1 MFGFGMSPKDKAIL
15 AHTER
20 LLAGF
25 LLPGDDVRPLARE
38 LFDKA
43 KAEAKGVYGDDMYSE
58 SYGDMMLANNVLMK
72 KRLDA
77 GLTVADVHRYWSR
90 PVFVGFIE
98 AKVTELVDFVALD
111 AAHKAGK
118 DLVEVTRDRRRR
130 EPRYGDPE
138 KWNPSLPV
146 NSVFSMEDADIYP
159 EFAERVSLWQ
169 SKIPATE
176 QTALLKQF
184 TSFNALVRDLVRKG
198 KI

>member
-15 AHTER
+15 AHTEK

-43 KAEAKGVYGDDMYSE
+43 KTEAREVYGDDMYSE
-58 SYGDMMLANNVLMK
+58 SYGDMILTNDVLMK

-77 GLTVADVHRYWSR
+77 GLTIADVHKYWSR
-90 PVFVGFIE
+90 PVLVGFIE
-98 AKVTELVDFVALD
+98 VKVTELVDFVALN

-118 DLVEVTRDRRRR
+118 DVAEVTRSRRRR

-138 KWNPSLPV
+138 KWDPSLPV
-146 NSVFSMEDADIYP
+146 NSVFSMEDTNIYP

-169 SKIPATE
+169 SKVPTAE
-176 QTALLKQF
+176 QSTLLDQY